1 MRLINSILLAF
12 SSLDETPYWGQ
23 YGIYLTPLSCATV
36 FFYHKTHCILI
47 MRSISTDRLQT
58 AGEHIFGEPER
69 MHLGDSHLER
79 VETGQSFHSAQI

>member
-1 MRLINSILLAF
+1 
-12 SSLDETPYWGQ
+12 
-23 YGIYLTPLSCATV
+23 
-36 FFYHKTHCILI
+36 